1 MKRWNKSDQVI
12 VLLLPVLALL
22 AGCASFKSSAPSPEV
37 LERKIQVLE
46 QRLALLESR
55 QSQRSVALTKVRDSV
70 VFIWGA
76 YTFVDSLGRPLRH
89 VLKENG
95 RPVADPQGVP
105 LVDIKGTGSIVY
117 TNYCGTGFLA
127 GAGGLVLTNR
137 HVAQPWWDEKKDES
151 LIRAGL
157 KPVFLILRAFFPDQG
172 RGVPIEV
179 VSYDGKYDIAMV
191 RADGV
196 RPDAEPM
203 ELSPETEKI
212 REGQAIFLLGYPTG
226 LEAVVAKLDASA
238 DVDEEEGSCSYSTAE
253 RLSTGGLL
261 KPTAT
266 SGFLWE
272 AYPHVLVYDARTVGG
287 GSGGPILDMNG
298 RVLGVNAAYLEEFQG
313 GNYGIPAAFG
323 RALLEMQGVPAREAN
338 RESPELQR
346 LACADDRFSRE
357 AAGICT
363 GVTAGAGNG
372 SIQTLKVAPSTGR
385 SASPKAESDDAHTP
399 GHD

>member
-1 MKRWNKSDQVI
+1 MRDWNKSARLI
-12 VLLLPVLALL
+12 AWLLPLLVLL

-37 LERKIQVLE
+37 LERKI
-46 QRLALLESR
+46 LALEKRLDRLESM
-55 QSQRSVALTKVRDSV
+55 QSRRSDALTKVRDSV

-76 YTFVDSLGRPLRH
+76 YTFIDSQGRPLRH
-89 VLKENG
+89 VLNEKG

-105 LVDIKGTGSIVY
+105 LADIKGTGTIVY

-137 HVAQPWWDEKKDES
+137 HLAQPWWNEKKDES

-179 VSYDGKYDIAMV
+179 VSYDEHYDIAMV
-191 RADGV
+191 RMDGV
-196 RPDAEPM
+196 QPDVEPM
-203 ELSPETEKI
+203 ELYPETENI

-226 LEAVVAKLDASA
+226 LDAVLAKLDVSA
-238 DVDEEEGSCSYSTAE
+238 YVDEGEGACSYSTAE
-253 RLSTGGLL
+253 RLSAGGLL
-261 KPTAT
+261 TPTAT

-313 GNYGIPAAFG
+313 GNYGIPVAIG
-323 RALLEMQGVPAREAN
+323 HALLENRGIPTKESR
-338 RESPELQR
+338 RESPEMQR
-346 LACADDRFSRE
+346 LACGEDRFSIE
-357 AAGICT
+357 AGRICSKAQRRT
-363 GVTAGAGNG
+363 GN
-372 SIQTLKVAPSTGR
+372 
-385 SASPKAESDDAHTP
+385 
-399 GHD
+399 

>member
-22 AGCASFKSSAPSPEV
+22 AGCASFKSSTPSPEA

-46 QRLALLESR
+46 QRLDRLESR

-76 YTFVDSLGRPLRH
+76 YTFVDSLGWPLRH
-89 VLKENG
+89 VLNEKG

-137 HVAQPWWDEKKDES
+137 HVAQPWWNEKKDES

-157 KPVFLILRAFFPDQG
+157 KPVFLILRAFFPDKD

-179 VSYDGKYDIAMV
+179 VSYDENYDIALV
-191 RADGV
+191 RMDSV
-196 RPDAEPM
+196 QPDAEPM
-203 ELSPETEKI
+203 ELYPETENI

-226 LEAVVAKLDASA
+226 LEAVLAKLDVSA
-238 DVDEEEGSCSYSTAE
+238 YLDDDDESCSYSTAE

-313 GNYGIPAAFG
+313 GNYGIPVAFG
-323 RALLEMQGVPAREAN
+323 HALLENRGVPTKDSR
-338 RESPELQR
+338 RESPEMQR
-346 LACADDRFSRE
+346 LACWEDRFSSE
-357 AAGICT
+357 AGGICSSDKT
-363 GVTAGAGNG
+363 GTRN
-372 SIQTLKVAPSTGR
+372 
-385 SASPKAESDDAHTP
+385 
-399 GHD
+399 

>member
-1 MKRWNKSDQVI
+1 MRSRSAPLPAI
-12 VLLLPVLALL
+12 GMLLLFSVLL
-22 AGCASFKSSAPSPEV
+22 AGCASFKTATPSPEV

-46 QRLALLESR
+46 KRLSLLESR
-55 QSQRSVALTKVRDSV
+55 QSQRSVALTKVRDSI

-89 VLKENG
+89 VLNENG

-127 GAGGLVLTNR
+127 GAGGLLLTNR

-157 KPVFLILRAFFPDQG
+157 KPVFLILRAFFPDKG

-179 VSYDGKYDIAMV
+179 VSYDEKYDIALV
-191 RADGV
+191 RTDGTQ
-196 RPDAEPM
+196 PDAEPM
-203 ELSPETEKI
+203 ELYPETEKI

-226 LEAVVAKLDASA
+226 LEAVVAKLDVSA
-238 DVDEEEGSCSYSTAE
+238 DVDEDDESCSYSTAE
-253 RLSTGGLL
+253 RLSAGGLL

-313 GNYGIPAAFG
+313 GNYGIPVAFG
-323 RALLEMQGVPAREAN
+323 HALLENRGVPTKESR
-338 RESPELQR
+338 RESPEMQR
-346 LACADDRFSRE
+346 LACAEDRFSGE
-357 AAGICT
+357 ASGICSS
-363 GVTAGAGNG
+363 GQKKSGN
-372 SIQTLKVAPSTGR
+372 
-385 SASPKAESDDAHTP
+385 
-399 GHD
+399 